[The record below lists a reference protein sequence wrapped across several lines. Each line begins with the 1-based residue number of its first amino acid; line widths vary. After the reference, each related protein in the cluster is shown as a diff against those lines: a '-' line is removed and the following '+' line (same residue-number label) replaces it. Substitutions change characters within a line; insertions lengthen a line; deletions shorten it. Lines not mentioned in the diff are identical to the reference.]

1 MSIRSGFFNAVK
13 NELDG
18 SYDRKYYASEF
29 AGYFASFIG
38 NGIFGK
44 QLDEFKVKAKVNPD
58 MGVVVSPGRAW
69 INGYWIEST
78 EEVELPISVNTSTS
92 ERVDLV
98 VLGLNLN
105 TREISIYV
113 KNGNSTNGVIRD
125 ESTYELCIAKINVS
139 PTTVNIQQ
147 TNISDQR
154 QNYELCGYAEL
165 LINHDIDELT
175 TFINEYV
182 NRANADY
189 LVWLNIIQGLV
200 DQLKGLISED
210 AAGALQIQINKLR
223 DDMEE
228 KKLNVPNTSTSG
240 FVYMEG
246 SDKSTSTK
254 LPFEILKLSE
264 GIIKLRLMVNK
275 ASGVVIISPDT
286 IKAIA
291 NPRLYVTAIPEIPS
305 PGMDKWLY
313 EILSAK
319 MTIDDEYDFFGY
331 HAPVE
336 TSFPASELSVRLEKD
351 GGITIDFSTGMKPM
365 PGYTPK
371 TYIEL
376 FLIRKNVEN
385 VVEVEGST
393 E

>member
-13 NELDG
+13 NESDG

-44 QLDEFKVKAKVNPD
+44 QLDEFKVKAKINPD

-182 NRANADY
+182 NRANSDY
-189 LVWLNIIQGLV
+189 LVWLNVIQGLV
-200 DQLKGLISED
+200 DQLEGLISED
-210 AAGALQIQINKLR
+210 AAGALQIQINTLR
-223 DDMEE
+223 DEMG
-228 KKLNVPNTSTSG
+228 KKLNAPNTSISG

-275 ASGVVIISPDT
+275 ASGAVTISPDT
-286 IKAIA
+286 IKAIV
-291 NPRLYVTAIPEIPS
+291 NPRLYVPEISS
-305 PGMDKWLY
+305 PGMGKWLY

-319 MTIDDEYDFFGY
+319 MTIDDEYDFLNY
-331 HAPVE
+331 YAPG
-336 TSFPASELSVRLEKD
+336 TSLSPESRISVRLVKD
-351 GGITIDFSTGMKPM
+351 GGVTIDFSTGMRPM

-376 FLIRKNVEN
+376 FLIRKDVEN
-385 VVEVEGST
+385 VIIVEGSI

>member
-13 NELDG
+13 NKSDG

-44 QLDEFKVKAKVNPD
+44 QLDEFKVKAKINPD

-147 TNISDQR
+147 TNIADQR

-200 DQLKGLISED
+200 DQLEGLISED

-223 DDMEE
+223 DEMEE

-275 ASGVVIISPDT
+275 VSGVVTISPDT
-286 IKAIA
+286 IKAIT
-291 NPRLYVTAIPEIPS
+291 NPRLYVPGIPS
-305 PGMDKWLY
+305 PGMSKWLY

-319 MTIDDEYDFFGY
+319 MTIDDEYDFLNY
-331 HAPVE
+331 YAPG
-336 TSFPASELSVRLEKD
+336 TSSVPESGIRVRLVKD
-351 GGITIDFSTGMKPM
+351 GGVTIDFSTGMRPM

-376 FLIRKNVEN
+376 FLIKKNVEN
-385 VVEVEGST
+385 VIIVEGSA